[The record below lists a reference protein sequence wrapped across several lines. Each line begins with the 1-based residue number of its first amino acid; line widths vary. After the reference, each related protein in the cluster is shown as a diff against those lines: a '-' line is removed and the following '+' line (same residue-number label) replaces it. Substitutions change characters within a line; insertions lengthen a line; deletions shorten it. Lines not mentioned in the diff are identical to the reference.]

1 MHVIGAAQLTE
12 HLAKLDVAVVNLGRH
27 YNKHSAGGRNEAAY
41 AQRVHQHAAACVKFG
56 SVPENCKAALMLET
70 LPSHFPDAAGT
81 GEHEEWSKAP
91 RWGKETP
98 APGENH
104 TSCAYR
110 RERRDWRNVYLH
122 KAMAKPAMAKLPL
135 LAIEDMLAPRW
146 DAHFQNYRPKMDCVH
161 WCNRPSVWEPV
172 LMQLQRAVVGA
183 VVALPSKCDAPL
195 VR

>member
-1 MHVIGAAQLTE
+1 MPIGYSATVLLFHVLSSVLLHVI
-12 HLAKLDVAVVNLGRH
+12 D
-27 YNKHSAGGRNEAAY
+27 GGMGGIFHNGFANSSS
-41 AQRVHQHAAACVKFG
+41 VKFG

-195 VR
+195 AK